1 MNALLSLARLI
12 DALTERI
19 GRMVIWLVL
28 VATLISAGNALARY
42 ALGESSNAWLE
53 IQWYLFGAMFLL
65 AAGYT
70 LKHNGHVRID
80 IFYNR
85 FGARGQAWIDLAGGL
100 LFLLPMAGLLMWLSW
115 PMFMDAWTTH
125 EMSPDAGGLLRWP
138 VKLLLPLGF
147 GLLALQGVAEVIK
160 RLGVLSGHVTLPRE
174 SPEEEGFPGARGAD
188 DAQGGAQGEFQI
200 DIRRVEGSDPD

>member
-1 MNALLSLARLI
+1 MNALLALARAI

-19 GRMVIWLVL
+19 GKIVIWLVL
-28 VATLISAGNALARY
+28 VATLISAGNALARW
-42 ALGESSNAWLE
+42 ALGASSNAWLE
-53 IQWYLFGAMFLL
+53 VQWYLFGALFLL

-80 IFYNR
+80 IFYGR
-85 FGARGQAWIDLAGGL
+85 LSAKGQAWIDLIGGL
-100 LFLLPMAGLLMWLSW
+100 LFLLPMAGLLAWLAW
-115 PMFMDAWTTH
+115 PMFVDAWTTQ

-160 RLGVLSGHVTLPRE
+160 RIGVLSGHLTLPRE
-174 SPEEEGFPGARGAD
+174 APEEE
-188 DAQGGAQGEFQI
+188 
-200 DIRRVEGSDPD
+200 V

>member
-1 MNALLSLARLI
+1 VKTLLALARLI
-12 DALTERI
+12 DALTERV
-19 GRMVIWLVL
+19 GRIVIWLVL

-42 ALGESSNAWLE
+42 TLGASSNAWLE

-85 FGARGQAWIDLAGGL
+85 LGPRGQAWIDLVGGL
-100 LFLLPMAGLLMWLSW
+100 LFLLPMAVLLAWLAW
-115 PMFMDAWTTH
+115 PMFHEAWITR
-125 EMSPDAGGLLRWP
+125 EMSPDAGGLVRWP

-147 GLLALQGVAEVIK
+147 GLLALQGVAEIIK
-160 RLGVLSGHVTLPRE
+160 RLGVLSGHLVLPRE
-174 SPEEEGFPGARGAD
+174 APEEE
-188 DAQGGAQGEFQI
+188 
-200 DIRRVEGSDPD
+200 V

>member
-1 MNALLSLARLI
+1 MKSLVALARAV

-19 GRMVIWLVL
+19 GRLVIWLVL
-28 VATLISAGNALARY
+28 VATLISAGNALVRY
-42 ALGESSNAWLE
+42 TLGESSNAWLE

-85 FGARGQAWIDLAGGL
+85 LGPRGQAWIDLVGGL
-100 LFLLPMAGLLMWLSW
+100 LFLLPMAVLLAWLSW
-115 PMFMDAWTTH
+115 PMAHEAWVTQ

-138 VKLLLPLGF
+138 VKLLLPVGF
-147 GLLALQGVAEVIK
+147 ALLALQGVAEVIK
-160 RLGVLSGHVTLPRE
+160 RIAVLSGHLVLPHDA
-174 SPEEEGFPGARGAD
+174 PEEE
-188 DAQGGAQGEFQI
+188 
-200 DIRRVEGSDPD
+200 V

>member
-1 MNALLSLARLI
+1 MKPMLVLARLI

-19 GRMVIWLVL
+19 GRAAIWLVL
-28 VATLISAGNALARY
+28 AATLISAGNALARY
-42 ALGESSNAWLE
+42 LIGESSNAWLE

-85 FGARGQAWIDLAGGL
+85 LGSRGQAWIDLAGGL
-100 LFLLPMAGLLMWLSW
+100 LFLLPMALLLAWLSW
-115 PMFMDAWTTH
+115 PMFYEAWQMQEH
-125 EMSPDAGGLLRWP
+125 SPDAGGLLRWP

-147 GLLALQGVAEVIK
+147 ALLALQGAAEVIK
-160 RLGVLSGHVTLPRE
+160 RIGVLSGHLVLPRE
-174 SPEEEGFPGARGAD
+174 APEEE
-188 DAQGGAQGEFQI
+188 
-200 DIRRVEGSDPD
+200 V

>member
-1 MNALLSLARLI
+1 MKALLALARLI
-12 DALTERI
+12 DTLSERV
-19 GRMVIWLVL
+19 GRVVIWLVL
-28 VATLISAGNALARY
+28 VATLISAGNALVRY

-65 AAGYT
+65 GAGYT

-85 FGARGQAWIDLAGGL
+85 FGPRGQAWIDLAGGL
-100 LFLLPMAGLLMWLSW
+100 LFLLPMAVLLAWLAW
-115 PMFMDAWTTH
+115 PMFHEAWITR
-125 EMSPDAGGLLRWP
+125 EMSPDAGGLVRWP

-160 RLGVLSGHVTLPRE
+160 RLGVLSGHIVLPHE
-174 SPEEEGFPGARGAD
+174 KPEEE
-188 DAQGGAQGEFQI
+188 
-200 DIRRVEGSDPD
+200 V